1 MRQFLAILYD
11 SYREA
16 VDGRI
21 IMLMLAVAVVVI
33 VLIGSL
39 SFTPAEPA
47 EGFGKVLDRFRTFY
61 PDSGQGRRV
70 LQTRAA
76 IRMHDLQTTPDGYH
90 MRLQVTAA
98 GVRGPKQKE
107 SVDAF
112 QLTVWEWKQPEAS
125 QNEVQ
130 RRGQPL
136 QEAVEMPPV
145 GPEGFGPPGEGEVV
159 IRFWD
164 RPVAAD
170 LNAVRQVTTED
181 MEAFLRNQFWVHGG
195 MEAEV
200 RYVHA
205 VREKEKNT
213 AQYEFDV
220 RIPRSRAVRGWPH
233 TIHIFFGALKL
244 FTDANLGLAIY
255 IIEDQIINGLGGA
268 VVLLVGVI
276 VTAFFIPNMLR
287 KGSIDLLISKPI
299 SRWRLLGYK
308 YVGGLTFVFL
318 LTTVSVGGVWLVL
331 ALRSGHW
338 DPRFLAVI
346 PLLTFSFAI
355 LYAGS
360 TLVAVWS
367 RSAVAAML
375 LTIFLML
382 FLYIVGQ
389 VKSTLDQV
397 RKIERAGE
405 DVPAWVYQTVDTLN
419 NVLPRYK
426 DVDKLIT
433 RLIADGTLTVAEQ
446 HMIGTSQIDYPT
458 WWGTFGVSLAYIV
471 GLVGLACLWFHYR
484 DY

>member
-21 IMLMLAVAVVVI
+21 VSLMLIVAGAVI

-39 SFTPAEPA
+39 SFTPAEPS
-47 EGFGKVLDRFRTFY
+47 EGFGQVIKRFDMFY
-61 PDSGQGRRV
+61 PDSGRGRQGLHSHV
-70 LQTRAA
+70 SIL
-76 IRMHDLQTTPDGYH
+76 MKDLQTTPDGYQ
-90 MRLQVTAA
+90 MRLQVIAEP
-98 GVRGPKQKE
+98 VRVGEQKE
-107 SVDAF
+107 WVDSF
-112 QLTVWEWKQPEAS
+112 HLTVWQWKQPETS
-125 QNEVQ
+125 QNEAIG
-130 RRGQPL
+130 RGQPL
-136 QEAVEMPPV
+136 EGSPKMPLE
-145 GPEGFGPPGEGEVV
+145 GPKVVDSPDEEPLV
-159 IRFWD
+159 IRIWD
-164 RPVAAD
+164 WPVAAD
-170 LNAVRQVTTED
+170 LHALRQVTPED

-200 RYVHA
+200 RH
-205 VREKEKNT
+205 VRTVLKKEKNT
-213 AQYEFDV
+213 ADHEFEV

-233 TIHIFFGALKL
+233 TIHIFFGALEL
-244 FTDANLGLAIY
+244 FTNANLGIAIY

-299 SRWRLLGYK
+299 SRWRLLCYK

-355 LYAGS
+355 LYAVS

-375 LTIFLML
+375 LTILLML
-382 FLYIVGQ
+382 LLYIIGQ
-389 VKSTLDQV
+389 IKSTLDQR
-397 RKIERAGE
+397 RKMEQSSE

-426 DVDKLIT
+426 DVDKLIS
-433 RLIADGTLTVAEQ
+433 RLIADGTLTVAAQ
-446 HMIGTSQIDYPT
+446 HMIGTNQIEYPT